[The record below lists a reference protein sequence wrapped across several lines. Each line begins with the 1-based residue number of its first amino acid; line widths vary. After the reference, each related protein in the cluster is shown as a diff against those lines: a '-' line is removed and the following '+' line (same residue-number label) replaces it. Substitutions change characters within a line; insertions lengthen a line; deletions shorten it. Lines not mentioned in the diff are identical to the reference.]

1 MLQRRQRRP
10 WTVVISGRALIS
22 ETRSKHQLVFW
33 DSGVVDRDLEGCRA
47 FPGQKRAPST
57 VMDRFASGDKGT
69 RIVTS
74 IGDGNGAMMKF
85 VVVHVEEHIKKGL
98 EDLALQSRSDYHV
111 AKLLSLFLRTEPLSA
126 GQSH

>member
-85 VVVHVEEHIKKGL
+85 VGFEERESLFVGVEG
-98 EDLALQSRSDYHV
+98 SRSGTRRGDSD
-111 AKLLSLFLRTEPLSA
+111 LSHRLERF
-126 GQSH
+126 